1 MRNIKK
7 TLLAIA
13 VVSVLGLGA
22 LSASS
27 VLAQEA
33 VEETNPMS
41 TLVQKLA
48 DRFGLN
54 ASDVQEVFDEHHTQ
68 MQEERSAQ
76 MQSRLEERLAEAV
89 TNDEITE
96 DQKVLI
102 LAKHAE
108 LEAARQSQMQ
118 NMQNLSMEERK
129 SAMETERTELEAWA
143 KENGI
148 DKDYLFGGFQIKFH
162 GEGRK
167 HMMFISE

>member
-1 MRNIKK
+1 M
-7 TLLAIA
+7 
-13 VVSVLGLGA
+13 VSVLGLGA

-76 MQSRLEERLAEAV
+76 MQSSLAEAV
-89 TNDEITE
+89 TNGEITE